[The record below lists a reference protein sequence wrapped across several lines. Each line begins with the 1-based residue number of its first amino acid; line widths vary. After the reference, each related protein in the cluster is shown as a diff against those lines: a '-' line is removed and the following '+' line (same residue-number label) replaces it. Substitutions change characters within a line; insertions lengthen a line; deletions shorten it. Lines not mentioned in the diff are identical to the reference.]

1 MKGHMQ
7 DGKFHPHTT
16 YKAKSRKKRQEPFDV
31 EKDGVKISQAKLIQM
46 QRDVKI
52 RDRKSEQEM
61 EMPHEMPIDM
71 SVREQMEWENAVG
84 SEIVKVKHEMMDGR
98 PVTSVRFANG
108 EEWFEFDSIDHQE
121 EFIKENKIKVD
132 DEVTGEFVEVDHPD
146 ISGYI
151 TMASGKVAFGEK
163 EDTRKKRELT
173 KNVLASKITFY
184 EDPSHGYYEV
194 SKEML
199 KELGIEDKI
208 SGSSKREGDSVF
220 LEEDADATLFFDTLQ
235 KQGIVLSQDL
245 ISDKYFDDPNNNPA
259 SLDFGLCENCGK
271 SFRSAEER
279 NRHMKIHKKT
289 HRRR

>member
-1 MKGHMQ
+1 MKGFK
-7 DGKFHPHTT
+7 DSNNKFHPITT
-16 YKAKSRKKRQEPFDV
+16 YKAKPRKKREEPFDV
-31 EKDGVKISQAKLIQM
+31 KRDGVKIPQAKLIQM
-46 QRDVKI
+46 QRDVKV
-52 RDRKSEQEM
+52 RDRKEQEM
-61 EMPHEMPIDM
+61 EMPHHEMPIDM
-71 SVREQMEWENAVG
+71 SVTEQMEWENAVG

-121 EFIKENKIKVD
+121 EFIKENKIEVD
-132 DEVTGEFVEVDHPD
+132 DEVTGEFVEVDHPM

-173 KNVLASKITFY
+173 KNVLASPITFY

-199 KELGIEDKI
+199 KDLGIEDKI

-220 LEEDADATLFFDTLQ
+220 LEEDRDATLFFDELR

-245 ISDKYFDDPNNNPA
+245 IKDKYFDDPNKNPA
-259 SLDFGLCENCGK
+259 SIDFGLCDNCGK
-271 SFRSAEER
+271 FYRSAEELSK
-279 NRHMKIHKKT
+279 HKKIH
-289 HRRR
+289 RRS